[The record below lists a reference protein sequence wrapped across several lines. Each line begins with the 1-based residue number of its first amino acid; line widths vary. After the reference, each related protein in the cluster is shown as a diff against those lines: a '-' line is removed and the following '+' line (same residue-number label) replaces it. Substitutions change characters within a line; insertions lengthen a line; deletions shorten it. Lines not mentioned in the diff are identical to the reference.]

1 MQSGAQPQARYHTQ
15 AAHLQQLLQACTCQV
30 LPVPLVS
37 RYAHFQQARLG
48 AEKSSA
54 KSQHRNEHA
63 LPQWM
68 ALVRSGLGALA
79 ASGINF
85 GGYNLGRDEV
95 ADDCG
100 VSLKREA

>member
-1 MQSGAQPQARYHTQ
+1 MTRGSLVSRHAQMRAVHPSWSLASMLTSRCEPHSMQSGAQPQARYHTQ

-63 LPQWM
+63 LPQ
-68 ALVRSGLGALA
+68 
-79 ASGINF
+79 
-85 GGYNLGRDEV
+85 
-95 ADDCG
+95 
-100 VSLKREA
+100 

>member
-15 AAHLQQLLQACTCQV
+15 AAHLQQLLEACTCQV

-63 LPQWM
+63 LPQRM
-68 ALVRSGLGALA
+68 ALVRLGALA
-79 ASGINF
+79 A
-85 GGYNLGRDEV
+85 EV
-95 ADDCG
+95 WG
-100 VSLKREA
+100 V